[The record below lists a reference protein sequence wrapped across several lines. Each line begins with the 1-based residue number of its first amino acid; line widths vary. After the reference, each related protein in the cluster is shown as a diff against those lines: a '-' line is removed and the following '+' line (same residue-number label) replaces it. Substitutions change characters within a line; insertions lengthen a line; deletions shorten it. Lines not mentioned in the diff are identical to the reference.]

1 MEKRDARKGQVTR
14 EEKEK
19 EKDVSFG
26 FSEYRAK
33 PWEPK
38 GGRYEKKENKRKKGG
53 GNGCAKD
60 TGRKG

>member
-1 MEKRDARKGQVTR
+1 MTR

-33 PWEPK
+33 SWEPK
-38 GGRYEKKENKRKKGG
+38 GGRYEKKEN
-53 GNGCAKD
+53 
-60 TGRKG
+60 

>member
-1 MEKRDARKGQVTR
+1 MTR

-26 FSEYRAK
+26 FSEYRDK

-38 GGRYEKKENKRKKGG
+38 GGRYEKRENKRKKGG
-53 GNGCAKD
+53 ANACAKG
-60 TGRKG
+60 TERKG

>member
-26 FSEYRAK
+26 FNEYRAK

-53 GNGCAKD
+53 ANG
-60 TGRKG
+60 